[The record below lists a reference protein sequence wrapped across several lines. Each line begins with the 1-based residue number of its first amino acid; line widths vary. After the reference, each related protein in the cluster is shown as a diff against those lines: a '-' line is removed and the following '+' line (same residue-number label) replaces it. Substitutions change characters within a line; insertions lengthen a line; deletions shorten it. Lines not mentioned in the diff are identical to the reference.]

1 MSAAEFEGIEAVSVA
16 PASTGNHL
24 AAILET
30 LSDVHFLKNK

>member
-24 AAILET
+24 AAILENAIRCS
-30 LSDVHFLKNK
+30 LPKK